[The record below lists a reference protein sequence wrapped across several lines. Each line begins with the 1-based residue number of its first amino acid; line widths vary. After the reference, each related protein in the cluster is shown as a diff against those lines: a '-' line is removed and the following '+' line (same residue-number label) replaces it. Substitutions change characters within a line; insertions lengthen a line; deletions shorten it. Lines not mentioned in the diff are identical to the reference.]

1 MSHNRTEH
9 LNFKLRMKTFQF
21 TPDSNSPIPKFQQL
35 IQAFQDAISQKIYLP
50 GDVLPSVN
58 EMCRECSL
66 SRDTVFKAY
75 AELKKRNVIE
85 SVPNKGYF
93 VAGEI
98 TRVFLFLDTF
108 KAYKE
113 VLYDSFR
120 KSLAENVVV
129 DLHFHHYNVDVFK
142 SQIQESVG
150 KYSKYIIMNF
160 DHPRVAESLKQL
172 DPKKVMI
179 IDWNINAD
187 NQHSQIFQ
195 DFGESVFDSLQSGL
209 KEIKKYKE
217 FCMIYPDYTYHPYD
231 TVESFLR
238 FCKQNKIKHSICTDA
253 DSIEVKEGSVYFS
266 VSDRAMVKI
275 LDKARDK
282 NLEFG
287 KDIGLISF
295 NETPMKKYID
305 KGITVIST
313 DFNLMGKK
321 VADFVNNSQKAS
333 YCVPTQLI
341 LRKSL

>member
-1 MSHNRTEH
+1 MQA
-9 LNFKLRMKTFQF
+9 FQF
-21 TPDSNSPIPKFQQL
+21 TPDSNSPTPKFQQL
-35 IQAFQDAISQKIYLP
+35 IQAFQDAISQKTLIP

-58 EMCRECSL
+58 QMCKECSL

-120 KSLAENVVV
+120 KSLPDNVAV
-129 DLHFHHYNVDVFK
+129 DLHFHHYNIDVFK
-142 SQIQESVG
+142 SQIRESIG
-150 KYSKYIIMNF
+150 KYSTYIVMNF
-160 DHPRVAESLKQL
+160 DHPEVADTLKQI
-172 DPKKVMI
+172 DPKKVLI
-179 IDWNINAD
+179 IDWNVNAND
-187 NQHSQIFQ
+187 QQSQIFQ
-195 DFGESVFDSLQSGL
+195 DFGTSVFDSLQTGIDR
-209 KEIKKYKE
+209 IKKYDH
-217 FCMIYPDYTYHPYD
+217 FCLVYPDYTYHPYE
-231 TVESFLR
+231 TVEFFLR
-238 FCKQNKIKHSICTDA
+238 FCKTNGMKHSIVTDS
-253 DSIEVKEGSVYFS
+253 DSIEIKKNTVYLS

-275 LDKARDK
+275 LDKARAK
-282 NLEFG
+282 NLDFG
-287 KDIGLISF
+287 TDIGLISY

-313 DFNLMGKK
+313 DFEMMGKK
-321 VADFVNNSQKAS
+321 VAAFVNNSERAS
-333 YCVPTQLI
+333 YCISTTLI

>member
-1 MSHNRTEH
+1 
-9 LNFKLRMKTFQF
+9 MKAFQF

-35 IQAFQDAISQKIYLP
+35 IQAFQDAISQKIFQP

-93 VAGEI
+93 VSGEI

-120 KSLAENVVV
+120 KRLADNVIV
-129 DLHFHHYNVDVFK
+129 DLHFHHYNIDVFK
-142 SQIQESVG
+142 SQIRESVG

-160 DHPRVAESLKQL
+160 DHPKVAACLKQL
-172 DPKKVMI
+172 DPKNVMI
-179 IDWNINAD
+179 IDWNIKAD
-187 NQHSQIFQ
+187 DQHSQIFQ
-195 DFGESVFDSLQSGL
+195 DFGESVLTSLQSGL
-209 KEIKKYKE
+209 GEIKKYKE
-217 FCMIYPDYTYHPYD
+217 FSMIYPDYTYHPYE
-231 TVESFLR
+231 TVEFFLR
-238 FCKQNKIKHSICTDA
+238 FCKQNKIKHSIYTDI
-253 DSIEVKEGSVYFS
+253 DSIEVKKGAAYFS
-266 VSDRAMVKI
+266 VSDRAMAKI
-275 LDKARDK
+275 LDKAREK

-287 KDIGLISF
+287 VDIGLVSY

-313 DFNLMGKK
+313 DFDLMGKK
-321 VADFVNNSQKAS
+321 VAEFVTTSERVY
-333 YCVPTQLI
+333 YCVPTQLVM
-341 LRKSL
+341 RKSL

>member
-1 MSHNRTEH
+1 
-9 LNFKLRMKTFQF
+9 MKAFQF

-35 IQAFQDAISQKIYLP
+35 IQAFQDAISQNTLKS

-58 EMCRECSL
+58 QMCKECSL

-120 KSLAENVVV
+120 KSLADNVVV
-129 DLHFHHYNVDVFK
+129 DLHFHHYNIDVFK
-142 SQIQESVG
+142 NQIRESVG
-150 KYSKYIIMNF
+150 KYSKYIVMNF
-160 DHPRVAESLKQL
+160 DHPEVAQTLKQI
-172 DPKKVMI
+172 DPKKVLI
-179 IDWNINAD
+179 IDWDINATD
-187 NQHSQIFQ
+187 KQSSIFQ
-195 DFGESVFDSLQSGL
+195 DFGESVYDSLQSGL
-209 KEIKKYKE
+209 DSIKKYE
-217 FCMIYPDYTYHPYD
+217 HFCLVYPDYTFHSYE
-231 TVESFLR
+231 TVEFFLR
-238 FCKQNKIKHSICTDA
+238 FCKDNNIKHSILTDP
-253 DSIEVKEGSVYFS
+253 DTMEVTKNTVYFS
-266 VSDRAMVKI
+266 VSDRAMAKI

-282 NLEFG
+282 DLELG
-287 KDIGLISF
+287 KDIGLISY

-313 DFNLMGKK
+313 DFEMMGEK
-321 VADFVNNSQKAS
+321 VAGFINNSERAT
-333 YCVPTQLI
+333 YCIPTKLI

>member
-1 MSHNRTEH
+1 
-9 LNFKLRMKTFQF
+9 MKAFQF
-21 TPDSNSPIPKFQQL
+21 TPDSNSPTPKFQQL
-35 IQAFQDAISQKIYLP
+35 IQAFQDAISQKILVP

-58 EMCRECSL
+58 QMCKECSL

-120 KSLAENVVV
+120 KSLPDNVAV
-129 DLHFHHYNVDVFK
+129 DLHFHHYNIDVFK
-142 SQIQESVG
+142 SQIRESVG
-150 KYSKYIIMNF
+150 KYSTYIVMNF
-160 DHPRVAESLKQL
+160 DHPEVVEALQQI
-172 DPKKVMI
+172 DPKKVLI
-179 IDWNINAD
+179 IDWNVNAND
-187 NQHSQIFQ
+187 QQSQIFQ
-195 DFGESVFDSLQSGL
+195 DFGGSVFDSLQFGV
-209 KEIKKYKE
+209 ERIKKYDH
-217 FCMIYPDYTYHPYD
+217 FCLVYPDYTYHPYE
-231 TVESFLR
+231 TVEFFLR
-238 FCKQNKIKHSICTDA
+238 FCKANGVKHSIVTDS
-253 DSIEVKEGSVYFS
+253 DSIEVKKNTVYFS

-275 LDKARDK
+275 LDKARAK

-287 KDIGLISF
+287 TDIGLISY

-313 DFNLMGKK
+313 DFEMMGKK
-321 VADFVNNSQKAS
+321 VADFVNNSIRES
-333 YCVPTQLI
+333 YCVPTKLI

>member
-1 MSHNRTEH
+1 
-9 LNFKLRMKTFQF
+9 MKAFQF
-21 TPDSNSPIPKFQQL
+21 TPDSTSPTPKFQQL
-35 IQAFQDAISQKIYLP
+35 IQAFQDAISQKALLP

-120 KSLAENVVV
+120 KSLPANVAV
-129 DLHFHHYNVDVFK
+129 DLHFHHYNIDVFK
-142 SQIQESVG
+142 SQIRESVG
-150 KYSKYIIMNF
+150 KYSTYIIMNF
-160 DHPRVAESLKQL
+160 DHPEVAETLRQI
-172 DPKKVMI
+172 DPKKVLI
-179 IDWNINAD
+179 IDWNINAND
-187 NQHSQIFQ
+187 QHSQIFQ
-195 DFGESVFDSLQSGL
+195 DFGESVYTSLQSGL

-217 FCMIYPDYTYHPYD
+217 FCMIYPDYTYHPYE
-231 TVESFLR
+231 TVEFFLR
-238 FCKQNKIKHSICTDA
+238 FCKQNKIKHSIYTDIE
-253 DSIEVKEGSVYFS
+253 SIEVKKGSVYFS
-266 VSDRAMVKI
+266 VSDRAMAKI
-275 LDKARDK
+275 MDKAREK
-282 NLEFG
+282 NMEFG
-287 KDIGLISF
+287 VDIGLISY

-321 VADFVNNSQKAS
+321 VAEFVIDSEKVC
-333 YCVPTQLI
+333 YCVNTTLVM
-341 LRKSL
+341 RKSL

>member
-1 MSHNRTEH
+1 
-9 LNFKLRMKTFQF
+9 MKAFQF
-21 TPDSNSPIPKFQQL
+21 TPDSTSPIPKFKQL
-35 IQAFQDAISQKIYLP
+35 IQAFQDAISQKILHP

-66 SRDTVFKAY
+66 SRDTVFKSY

-93 VAGEI
+93 VSGEI

-120 KSLAENVVV
+120 KNLAANVIV
-129 DLHFHHYNVDVFK
+129 DLHFHHYNIDVFK
-142 SQIQESVG
+142 SQIRESVG

-160 DHPRVAESLKQL
+160 DHPKVATCLKKL
-172 DPKKVMI
+172 DPKNVMI

-187 NQHSQIFQ
+187 DQHSQIFQ
-195 DFGESVFDSLQSGL
+195 DFGESVLTSLQSGI
-209 KEIKKYKE
+209 KEISKYKE
-217 FCMIYPDYTYHPYD
+217 FCMLYPDYTYHSYD
-231 TVESFLR
+231 TVEFFNR
-238 FCKQNKIKHSICTDA
+238 FCQQNKIKHSVCTNMDA
-253 DSIEVKEGSVYFS
+253 IEVKKGTAYFS

-275 LDKARDK
+275 LDKAREK
-282 NLEFG
+282 KFEFG
-287 KDIGLISF
+287 KDVGLISY

-321 VADFVNNSQKAS
+321 VAEFVMNSERVF
-333 YCVPTQLI
+333 YCVPTKLVR
-341 LRKSL
+341 RKSL

>member
-1 MSHNRTEH
+1 
-9 LNFKLRMKTFQF
+9 MKAFQF
-21 TPDSNSPIPKFQQL
+21 TPDSNSPTPKFQQL
-35 IQAFQDAISQKIYLP
+35 IQAFQDAINQKELVP

-58 EMCRECSL
+58 QMCKECSL

-75 AELKKRNVIE
+75 AELKRRNVIE

-120 KSLAENVVV
+120 KSLPDNVAV
-129 DLHFHHYNVDVFK
+129 DLHFHHYNIEVFK
-142 SQIQESVG
+142 NQIRESIG
-150 KYSKYIIMNF
+150 KYSTYIVMNF
-160 DHPRVAESLKQL
+160 DHPEVAEALQQI
-172 DPKKVMI
+172 DPKKVLV
-179 IDWNINAD
+179 IDWNVNAND
-187 NQHSQIFQ
+187 QQSQIFQ
-195 DFGESVFDSLQSGL
+195 DFGESVYDSLQTGVDR
-209 KEIKKYKE
+209 IKKYDH
-217 FCMIYPDYTYHPYD
+217 FCLVYPDYTYHPYE
-231 TVESFLR
+231 TVEFFLR
-238 FCKQNKIKHSICTDA
+238 FCKTNGIKHSIVTDS
-253 DSIEVKEGSVYFS
+253 DSIEVKKSTVYLS

-275 LDKARDK
+275 LDKARAN

-287 KDIGLISF
+287 ADVGLISY

-313 DFNLMGKK
+313 DFEMMGKK
-321 VADFVNNSQKAS
+321 VASFVNNSQQAS
-333 YCVPTQLI
+333 YLVPTKLI

>member
-1 MSHNRTEH
+1 
-9 LNFKLRMKTFQF
+9 MKAFHF
-21 TPDSNSPIPKFQQL
+21 TPDSNSPTPKFQQL
-35 IQAFQDAISQKIYLP
+35 IQAFQDAISRKTLQP

-58 EMCRECSL
+58 QMCKECFL

-120 KSLAENVVV
+120 KNLPDNVAV
-129 DLHFHHYNVDVFK
+129 DLHFHHYNIDVFK
-142 SQIQESVG
+142 NQIRESAG
-150 KYSKYIIMNF
+150 KYSKYIVMNF
-160 DHPRVAESLKQL
+160 DHPEVSQALKQL
-172 DPKKVMI
+172 DPKKVLI
-179 IDWNINAD
+179 IDWNINAND
-187 NQHSQIFQ
+187 QYSQIFQ
-195 DFGESVFDSLQSGL
+195 DFGESVLTSLQSGL
-209 KEIKKYKE
+209 EQIGKYE
-217 FCMIYPDYTYHPYD
+217 NFCLIYPDYTYHPYD
-231 TVESFLR
+231 SVEFFLR
-238 FCKQNKIKHSICTDA
+238 FCKQNNIKHSIFTDP
-253 DSIEVKEGSVYFS
+253 DSIEVKKGTVYLS
-266 VSDRAMVKI
+266 VSDRALVKI

-282 NLEFG
+282 KLEFG
-287 KDIGLISF
+287 KDVGLISY

-321 VADFVNNSQKAS
+321 VAGFVGDSEIVF
-333 YCVPTQLI
+333 YCVPTKLI

>member
-1 MSHNRTEH
+1 
-9 LNFKLRMKTFQF
+9 MKAFQF
-21 TPDSNSPIPKFQQL
+21 TPDSNSQTPKFQQL
-35 IQAFQDAISQKIYLP
+35 IQAFQDAISQKIFEP

-93 VAGEI
+93 VSGEI

-120 KSLAENVVV
+120 KNLPDNVAV
-129 DLHFHHYNVDVFK
+129 DLHFHHYNIDVFK
-142 SQIQESVG
+142 NQIQESVG
-150 KYSKYIIMNF
+150 KYSKYVIMNF
-160 DHPRVAESLKQL
+160 DHPEVAETLKQI
-172 DPKKVMI
+172 DPKKVLI
-179 IDWNINAD
+179 IDWNINAND
-187 NQHSQIFQ
+187 LHSQVFQ
-195 DFGESVFDSLQSGL
+195 DFGESVYTSLQTGL

-217 FCMIYPDYTYHPYD
+217 FCMIYPDYTYHPYE
-231 TVESFLR
+231 TVEFFLR
-238 FCKQNKIKHSICTDA
+238 FCKQNKIKHSIYTDTE
-253 DSIEVKEGSVYFS
+253 SIEVKKGSAYFS
-266 VSDRAMVKI
+266 VSDRAMAKI
-275 LDKARDK
+275 LDKAREQ

-287 KDIGLISF
+287 VDVGLISY

-321 VADFVNNSQKAS
+321 VANFVNNSQRAS
-333 YCVPTQLI
+333 FCVPTQLV

>member
-1 MSHNRTEH
+1 
-9 LNFKLRMKTFQF
+9 MKAFHF
-21 TPDSNSPIPKFQQL
+21 TPDSNSSIPKFQQL
-35 IQAFQDAISQKIYLP
+35 IQAFQDAISQKKLQT
-50 GDVLPSVN
+50 GDLLPSVN
-58 EMCRECSL
+58 QMCKECSL

-120 KSLAENVVV
+120 RNLADNVIV
-129 DLHFHHYNVDVFK
+129 DLHFHHYNIDVFK
-142 SQIQESVG
+142 SQIRESVG

-160 DHPRVAESLKQL
+160 DHPEVAQSLKQL
-172 DPKKVMI
+172 DPKNVMI

-187 NQHSQIFQ
+187 VKHSKIFQ
-195 DFGESVFDSLQSGL
+195 DFGESVLSSLQSGL
-209 KEIKKYKE
+209 EQIKKYKN
-217 FCMIYPDYTYHPYD
+217 FCLIYPDYTYHPYD
-231 TVESFLR
+231 SVEFFLR
-238 FCKQNKIKHSICTDA
+238 FCKQNDIKHSIFTDP
-253 DSIEVKEGSVYFS
+253 DSIEVKKGTAYLS
-266 VSDRAMVKI
+266 VSDRALVKI
-275 LDKARDK
+275 LDKARAK

-287 KDIGLISF
+287 KDIGLVSY

-313 DFNLMGKK
+313 DFNLMGEK
-321 VADFVNNSQKAS
+321 VAGFITGYEQVD
-333 YCVPTQLI
+333 YCVPTRLI

>member
-1 MSHNRTEH
+1 
-9 LNFKLRMKTFQF
+9 MKAFQF
-21 TPDSNSPIPKFQQL
+21 TPDSNSPTPKFQQL
-35 IQAFQDAISQKIYLP
+35 IQAFQDAISQKTFQP

-120 KSLAENVVV
+120 KSLPDNVAV
-129 DLHFHHYNVDVFK
+129 DLHFHHYNIDVFK
-142 SQIQESVG
+142 NQIQESVG
-150 KYSKYIIMNF
+150 KYSKYVIMNF
-160 DHPRVAESLKQL
+160 DHPEVAETLKQI
-172 DPKKVMI
+172 DPKKVLI
-179 IDWNINAD
+179 IDWNINVND
-187 NQHSQIFQ
+187 QHSQVFQ
-195 DFGESVFDSLQSGL
+195 DFGESVYTSLQSGL

-217 FCMIYPDYTYHPYD
+217 FCMIYPDYTFHPYE
-231 TVESFLR
+231 TVEFFLR
-238 FCKQNKIKHSICTDA
+238 FCKQNKIKHSIYTDTE
-253 DSIEVKEGSVYFS
+253 SIEVKKGSAYFS
-266 VSDRAMVKI
+266 VSDRAMAKI
-275 LDKARDK
+275 LDKAREQ

-287 KDIGLISF
+287 VDVGLVSY

-321 VADFVNNSQKAS
+321 VANFVNNSKRAS
-333 YCVPTQLI
+333 FCVPTQLI

>member
-1 MSHNRTEH
+1 
-9 LNFKLRMKTFQF
+9 MKAFQF
-21 TPDSNSPIPKFQQL
+21 TPDSNSPTPKFQQL
-35 IQAFQDAISQKIYLP
+35 IQAFQDAISQKIFQP

-58 EMCRECSL
+58 MMCKECSL

-75 AELKKRNVIE
+75 AELKKRNVIV

-93 VAGEI
+93 VSGEI

-120 KSLAENVVV
+120 KSVPSTVAV
-129 DLHFHHYNVDVFK
+129 DLHFHHYNIDVFK
-142 SQIQESVG
+142 NQIQESIG
-150 KYSKYIIMNF
+150 KYSKYVIMNF
-160 DHPRVAESLKQL
+160 DHPEVSETLKQI
-172 DPKKVMI
+172 DSKKVLI

-187 NQHSQIFQ
+187 DQQAQIYQ
-195 DFGESVFDSLQSGL
+195 DFGESVYNALQSGIDR
-209 KEIKKYKE
+209 IKKYE
-217 FCMIYPDYTYHPYD
+217 HFCLVYPDYTFHSYE
-231 TVESFLR
+231 TVEYFLR
-238 FCKQNKIKHSICTDA
+238 FCKNNGIKHSIVTDA
-253 DSIEVKEGSVYFS
+253 DSIKVKKNTLYMS
-266 VSDRAMVKI
+266 VSDRAMAKI
-275 LDKARDK
+275 LDKSRHDH
-282 NLEFG
+282 LELG
-287 KDIGLISF
+287 KDIGLISY

-321 VADFVNNSQKAS
+321 LAAFVLGAEETS